1 MLWMAETALQRHGP
15 ALRRQG
21 PGQYT
26 TLLRVASVQAFLL
39 GKRGVGVRYA
49 VAALR
54 RRPLEPQAWVT
65 LVLGLIGPR
74 AVAHGT
80 LALRRLIAWRAQ
92 TQLVDDGAAVAP

>member
-1 MLWMAETALQRHGP
+1 MAETALDRHGS
-15 ALRRQG
+15 ALRRHG

-39 GKRGVGVRYA
+39 GKRRAGVRYA

-54 RRPLEPQAWVT
+54 RRPLEPQAWIT
-65 LVLGLIGPR
+65 LALGLVGPH

-80 LALRRLIAWRAQ
+80 LTLRRLIAWRAQ
-92 TQLVDDGAAVAP
+92 SQLVDGAAPVPS